1 MYQGKVDLHLHL
13 DGSLSEEVVAELAA
27 REGLTLTAEQIRDS
41 IQVPDNCTSLVDYLK
56 RFELPTVV
64 LQTEYALERAAY
76 DLVER
81 LSKQGL
87 IYTEIRFAPQLH
99 TRKGLTQET
108 VLRSV
113 VRGVRQAQED
123 YPSICAG
130 VLLCSMIGG
139 EKNEET
145 VRLAKEY
152 IGNGV
157 CGADLAGAEGS
168 VPLETYAPLF
178 EGLYREQ
185 VPFTLHAGECG
196 DPENVR
202 KSVELGARRVGHG
215 CGAIKSEKVME
226 LLAKTQTT
234 VEACV
239 VSNLQ
244 TKVVLDAKDHPIR
257 PFFDRGIA
265 VTVNTDNMA
274 CSNTSLLREH
284 QVIADSMG
292 FTDEQFRKMDE
303 NAIRGAF
310 ISDAEKAE
318 LLKKL

>member
-13 DGSLSEEVVAELAA
+13 DGSLSEQIVAELAA
-27 REGLTLTAEQIRDS
+27 RDGLTLSPEEIRDR
-41 IQVPDNCTSLVDYLK
+41 IQVPDHCQSLVDYLK
-56 RFELPTVV
+56 RFELPTVI

-81 LSKQGL
+81 LAKQGL
-87 IYTEIRFAPQLH
+87 VYAEIRFAPQLH
-99 TRKGLTQET
+99 TRKGLSQES
-108 VLRSV
+108 VLKSV
-113 VRGVRQAQED
+113 ISGVRQAQMD
-123 YPSICAG
+123 YPSIRCG
-130 VLLCSMIGG
+130 ILLCSMIGG
-139 EKNEET
+139 DKNEET

-152 IGNGV
+152 IGNGI
-157 CGADLAGAEGS
+157 CGADLAGAEGM

-196 DPENVR
+196 DPENVQ
-202 KSVELGARRVGHG
+202 KSIELGAKRVGHG
-215 CGAIKSEKVME
+215 CAAIKSEKVMQ
-226 LLAKTQTT
+226 LLAKTGTT

-244 TKVVLDAKDHPIR
+244 TKAVLDAKNHPIR
-257 PFFDRGIA
+257 PFFDCGIA

-274 CSNTSLLREH
+274 CSNTSLQREH
-284 QVIADSMG
+284 QVIADAMG
-292 FTDEQFRKMDE
+292 FTDGEFRKMDE

-310 ISDAEKAE
+310 VSNAEKSE
-318 LLKKL
+318 LLKRL

>member
-13 DGSLSEEVVAELAA
+13 DGSLSEQIVTELAA
-27 REGLTLTAEQIRDS
+27 REGLTLTPEEIRES
-41 IQVPDNCTSLVDYLK
+41 IQVPDNCTSLVEYLK
-56 RFELPTVV
+56 RFELPTVI
-64 LQTEYALERAAY
+64 LQTEHALERAAY

-81 LSKQGL
+81 LAKQGL
-87 IYTEIRFAPQLH
+87 VYAEIRFAPQLH
-99 TRKGLTQET
+99 TRKGLSQET
-108 VLRSV
+108 VLKSV
-113 VRGVRQAQED
+113 ISGVRQAQAD
-123 YPSICAG
+123 FPSIRAG
-130 VLLCSMIGG
+130 ILLCSMIGG
-139 EKNEET
+139 ENNEET

-152 IGNGV
+152 IGNGI
-157 CGADLAGAEGS
+157 CGADLAGAEGMI
-168 VPLETYAPLF
+168 PIETYAPLF

-202 KSVELGARRVGHG
+202 KSVELGAKRVGHG
-215 CGAIKSEKVME
+215 CGAIKSEKVMD
-226 LLAKTQTT
+226 LLVRTKTT

-244 TKVVLDAKDHPIR
+244 TKAVLDAKNHPIR

-274 CSNTSLLREH
+274 CSNTTLDREH
-284 QVIADSMG
+284 RVIADAMG
-292 FTDEQFRKMDE
+292 FTDEEFRRMDE

-310 ISDAEKAE
+310 VSEAEKAE

>member
-13 DGSLSEEVVAELAA
+13 DGSLSEQIVTELAA
-27 REGLTLTAEQIRDS
+27 REGLTLTPEEIRES
-41 IQVPDNCTSLVDYLK
+41 IQVPDNCTSLVEYLK
-56 RFELPTVV
+56 RFELPTIV

-81 LSKQGL
+81 LAKQGL
-87 IYTEIRFAPQLH
+87 VYSEIRFAPQLH
-99 TRKGLTQET
+99 TRKGLSQET
-108 VLRSV
+108 VLKSAIS
-113 VRGVRQAQED
+113 GVRQAQAD
-123 YPSICAG
+123 FPSIRAG
-130 VLLCSMIGG
+130 ILLCSMIGG
-139 EKNEET
+139 ENNEET
-145 VRLAKEY
+145 VRLAKKY
-152 IGNGV
+152 VGNGI
-157 CGADLAGAEGS
+157 CGADLAGAEGMI
-168 VPLETYAPLF
+168 PIETYAPLF

-202 KSVELGARRVGHG
+202 KSVELGAKRVGHG
-215 CGAIKSEKVME
+215 CGAIKSEKVMD
-226 LLAKTQTT
+226 LLVRTKTT

-244 TKVVLDAKDHPIR
+244 TKAVLDAKNHPIR
-257 PFFDRGIA
+257 PFYDRGIA

-274 CSNTSLLREH
+274 CSNTTLAREH
-284 QVIADSMG
+284 QVIADAMG
-292 FTDEQFRKMDE
+292 FTDEEFRRMDE

-310 ISDAEKAE
+310 VSEAEKAE

>member
-13 DGSLSEEVVAELAA
+13 DGSLSEQIVTELAA
-27 REGLTLTAEQIRDS
+27 REGLTLTREEIRES
-41 IQVPDNCTSLVDYLK
+41 IQVPDNCTSLVEYLK

-81 LSKQGL
+81 LAKQGL
-87 IYTEIRFAPQLH
+87 VYAEIRFAPQLH
-99 TRKGLTQET
+99 TRKGLSQET
-108 VLRSV
+108 VIKSV
-113 VRGVRQAQED
+113 ISGVRQAQAD
-123 YPSICAG
+123 FPSIRAG
-130 VLLCSMIGG
+130 ILLCSMIGG
-139 EKNEET
+139 ENNEET
-145 VRLAKEY
+145 VRLAKKY
-152 IGNGV
+152 VGNGI
-157 CGADLAGAEGS
+157 CGADLAGAEGMI
-168 VPLETYAPLF
+168 PIETYAPLF

-202 KSVELGARRVGHG
+202 KSVELGAKRVGHG
-215 CGAIKSEKVME
+215 CGAIKSEKVMD
-226 LLAKTQTT
+226 LLVRTKTT

-244 TKVVLDAKDHPIR
+244 TKAVLDAKNHPVR
-257 PFFDRGIA
+257 PFYDRGIA

-274 CSNTSLLREH
+274 CSNTTLAREH
-284 QVIADSMG
+284 QVIADAMG
-292 FTDEQFRKMDE
+292 FTDEEFRKMDE
-303 NAIRGAF
+303 NAICGAF
-310 ISDAEKAE
+310 VSETEKAE

>member
-13 DGSLSEEVVAELAA
+13 DGSLSEQIVTELAA
-27 REGLTLTAEQIRDS
+27 REGLTLTREEIRES
-41 IQVPDNCTSLVDYLK
+41 IQVPDNCTSLVEYLK

-81 LSKQGL
+81 LAKQGL
-87 IYTEIRFAPQLH
+87 VYAEIRFAPQLH
-99 TRKGLTQET
+99 TRKGLSQET
-108 VLRSV
+108 VLKSAIS
-113 VRGVRQAQED
+113 GVRQAQAD
-123 YPSICAG
+123 FPSIRAG
-130 VLLCSMIGG
+130 ILLCSMIGG
-139 EKNEET
+139 ENNEET

-152 IGNGV
+152 IGNGI
-157 CGADLAGAEGS
+157 CGADLAGAEGMI
-168 VPLETYAPLF
+168 PIETYAPLF

-202 KSVELGARRVGHG
+202 KSVELGTKRVGHG
-215 CGAIKSEKVME
+215 CGAIKSEKVMD
-226 LLAKTQTT
+226 LLVRTKTT

-244 TKVVLDAKDHPIR
+244 TKAVLDAKNHPIR

-274 CSNTSLLREH
+274 CSNTTLAREH
-284 QVIADSMG
+284 QVIADAMG
-292 FTDEQFRKMDE
+292 FTDEEFRRMDE

-310 ISDAEKAE
+310 VSEAEKAE